1 MSWTR
6 LPSLS
11 LANAAAAAAALDK
24 EVSPD
29 GQGGAASSSSSIVA
43 LRNKAGQEIHGY
55 SSIVLYYSSMHAC
68 SSIMG
73 WEAAIAYNRAY
84 SL

>member
-6 LPSLS
+6 LTSLS
-11 LANAAAAAAALDK
+11 LANAAAAAAAAALDK

-29 GQGGAASSSSSIVA
+29 GQGGAASSSTDA
-43 LRNKAGQEIHGY
+43 LRNNAGQEIHGY